1 KKILEVGCGGAQC
14 SIAFAKKGAICT
26 GLDISK
32 NQLDYAEKIVKK
44 NKVKVKLIKKDIQT
58 LSGIKSN
65 SFDIVFSAYALLYV
79 PNLKK
84 CFKEINR
91 VLKTGGIFVFSHDS
105 PFFLTLDA
113 KTKKIV
119 RSYLRTGKQEEIDF
133 GPDGSKHKF
142 VFYNRKLSEIYNS
155 LVETGFFV
163 KKILE
168 PYYPKQKAWS
178 RKSWRE
184 IYPPEFV
191 KLMPPTI
198 IFKAVKI

>member
-1 KKILEVGCGGAQC
+1 MTKELEIWWNEVSKGYQEDSDLHTKSALYGPFCPDEDKLKLLGNLKGKKILEVGCGGAQC

-113 KTKKIV
+113 KTKNCKK
-119 RSYLRTGKQEEIDF
+119 LLKDWKTGR
-133 GPDGSKHKF
+133 
-142 VFYNRKLSEIYNS
+142 N
-155 LVETGFFV
+155 
-163 KKILE
+163 
-168 PYYPKQKAWS
+168 
-178 RKSWRE
+178 
-184 IYPPEFV
+184 
-191 KLMPPTI
+191 
-198 IFKAVKI
+198 